1 LMFFI
6 LLSVTVIFL
15 VFLLLAVTFIVGIT
29 IQGKMTG
36 GMTRTQAWKELLKE
50 VFL

>member
-1 LMFFI
+1 MIYLLI
-6 LLSVTVIFL
+6 ILGLVLLLSL
-15 VFLLLAVTFIVGIT
+15 TFIVGIT

-36 GMTRTQAWKELLKE
+36 GLTRFQAFKELLKE